1 MRDQVRSALADP
13 KRWTAVLAAFA
24 AVALALSA
32 LGIFGL
38 MSYVVRRQR
47 REIGVRMALGAE
59 PRQVTGMIVAR
70 GMRFVLTGTVVGLGL
85 AMLEGRWLSALLYGV
100 TPRDPFTTAA
110 VAVLLLVSALVA
122 CLLPGIRAARIRPME
137 AIVAE

>member
-1 MRDQVRSALADP
+1 
-13 KRWTAVLAAFA
+13 
-24 AVALALSA
+24 
-32 LGIFGL
+32 
-38 MSYVVRRQR
+38 
-47 REIGVRMALGAE
+47 
-59 PRQVTGMIVAR
+59 
-70 GMRFVLTGTVVGLGL
+70 
-85 AMLEGRWLSALLYGV
+85 MLEGRWLSALLYDV